1 MTLML
6 TPEAAETIRQ
16 LAEQPGVEG
25 MRISGATESA
35 DGDGPGLQI
44 AVVPG
49 PEPDDRVIEAEG
61 ALLYLDSA
69 ADRTMEDKVLH
80 AALDSGQIRV
90 ELFEQAVEEP
100 GEGTESE

>member
-16 LAEQPGVEG
+16 LADQPGVEG
-25 MRISGATESA
+25 MRISGADESP

-44 AVVPG
+44 AIVPG

-61 ALLYLDSA
+61 ALIYLDPA
-69 ADRTMEDKVLH
+69 ADRTMDDKILH
-80 AALDSGQIRV
+80 AAIDSGQVRF
-90 ELFEQAVEEP
+90 ELFEQAGANGTDP
-100 GEGTESE
+100 G

>member
-16 LAEQPGVEG
+16 LADQPGVEG
-25 MRISGATESA
+25 MRISGDESL
-35 DGDGPGLQI
+35 DGDGPALQI

-61 ALLYLDSA
+61 VLLYLDSA
-69 ADRTMEDKVLH
+69 AYRTMDDKILH
-80 AALDSGQIRV
+80 AAIDSGQVRF
-90 ELFEQAVEEP
+90 ELFEQAAANGADP
-100 GEGTESE
+100 S